1 METKTRRAGFA
12 VSAAPTQ
19 PRVRARAGTR
29 TGLALAATGLAVAIA
44 TMVLLR
50 RTSPPPG
57 PIPEEATA
65 TAAAPKEIGGGA
77 PAADG
82 RSRRVESFAR
92 TVQAVAALREK
103 VENIHREDVLAAVAN
118 RQAEG
123 AAPPDVPAQ
132 MAPAS
137 QALSAREQDDDD
149 AIAPTL
155 TSREGRPHMPR
166 PDPSVMAGILE
177 EIATTQEPGVRS
189 GLTATY
195 RDMVEGLDRDEMVAA
210 LDRLDRARARR
221 AH

>member
-1 METKTRRAGFA
+1 METKTRRPGFA
-12 VSAAPTQ
+12 VSAAPTT
-19 PRVRARAGTR
+19 PPVRARAGTR
-29 TGLALAATGLAVAIA
+29 TGLALAAAGLAVAIA

-50 RTSPPPG
+50 RTSPPPR
-57 PIPEEATA
+57 PIPEGATT
-65 TAAAPKEIGGGA
+65 TAAAPKELGGGA

-82 RSRRVESFAR
+82 RSRHESFAR

-103 VENIHREDVLAAVAN
+103 VETIHREDVLAAVAT
-118 RQAEG
+118 RQAEE
-123 AAPPDVPAQ
+123 AAPPDGPAQ

-137 QALSAREQDDDD
+137 QALSAREQEDDD

-155 TSREGRPHMPR
+155 TSREGRPQMPR

-195 RDMVEGLDRDEMVAA
+195 LDMVEGLDRDEVVAA

-221 AH
+221 AR